1 MRTFTFMC
9 EGAVKGSR
17 MFRNNE
23 YTVTRHLADEDGMIM
38 LSISRHADRTHNVSW
53 RDKQAIKN
61 MLVGPEHEAVELF
74 PAESRLMD
82 TANEFWLWVLEN
94 KSRRFP
100 VGFHTGRMV
109 SDEAKQ
115 QYRGAWESW
124 REQIE
129 GVHSLLLDGER
140 LPPDRVKGL
149 LNREARA
156 KERYDEARRRLLGI
170 EGD

>member
-1 MRTFTFMC
+1 
-9 EGAVKGSR
+9 
-17 MFRNNE
+17 
-23 YTVTRHLADEDGMIM
+23 
-38 LSISRHADRTHNVSW
+38 
-53 RDKQAIKN
+53 
-61 MLVGPEHEAVELF
+61 
-74 PAESRLMD
+74 
-82 TANEFWLWVLEN
+82 
-94 KSRRFP
+94 
-100 VGFHTGRMV
+100 MV

-115 QYRGAWESW
+115 QYRGAWEDW
-124 REQIE
+124 RKQIE

>member
-1 MRTFTFMC
+1 MRTFEFMC

-17 MFRNNE
+17 MFRNAD
-23 YTVTRHLADEDGMIM
+23 YTVTRHLADEDGIIM
-38 LSISRHADRTHNVSW
+38 LSISRHSDRTHKVSW

-61 MLVGPEHEAVELF
+61 MLVGPEHEAIELF

-109 SDEAKQ
+109 SDTEAWGSAQ
-115 QYRGAWESW
+115 NPGSGATAE
-124 REQIE
+124 
-129 GVHSLLLDGER
+129 
-140 LPPDRVKGL
+140 
-149 LNREARA
+149 
-156 KERYDEARRRLLGI
+156 DEAAIAEAVRTVPAPPWAKAGEVNMKSAEWRLRRIMGWAEHFER
-170 EGD
+170 